1 MISRAL
7 IAVVVAFGVPI
18 AIVLIAT
25 FWEVVN
31 FLLFIVSPCCHH
43 ITEFRDSLGAL
54 PAEIPKDEAVGQAL
68 VEAVDDVLVT
78 DVDDG
83 GALLKEMS
91 HVVPQG
97 FVPALFT
104 LR

>member
-25 FWEVVN
+25 FWEVVI

-43 ITEFRDSLGAL
+43 VVKFCDSLGAL
-54 PAEIPKDEAVGQAL
+54 PNEISEDKAAGQAL
-68 VEAVDDVLVT
+68 VEAVDDVLFSNVG
-78 DVDDG
+78 DG
-83 GALLKEMS
+83 GTLLKETFETS
-91 HVVPQG
+91 NP
-97 FVPALFT
+97 T
-104 LR
+104 